1 MKKVLLMLIAL
12 VMTATLANAQATIV
26 GSESFDGG
34 TYSFTSTPGSAWTT
48 TTSYQVDGTK
58 SIWGYVPNMAGDS
71 VILTSP
77 VYDFS
82 SYAHVM
88 LRFQHICKVSP
99 SDEAR
104 LEYRLDVA
112 GTGGQWQVVPASA
125 YEGSAAGYLLNP
137 GIFNAASYS
146 AWVENDS
153 IAVPAQ
159 SWWREEIFDL
169 SNQVSYDRAQFRFV
183 IKKGN
188 VAGSNISY
196 GWLIDAFKVIASN
209 TAIKMPVVE
218 FISPVTD
225 TVYTTG
231 PFTINAKVATRT
243 TAPIV
248 TPYLVYSSTKNNT
261 TVVDSILMTA
271 TSGDSLWTATIPRQ
285 YINTDVA
292 YSIRGRDTAGNEAT
306 ATNGFFV
313 TRYIGGAMTGWTYI
327 GDTTT
332 TTTTQY
338 SPFYG
343 FYNYSWSR
351 MLYPASE
358 MPASGGL
365 VSALGFKIATASTNT
380 WTTQQCYVKVV
391 PATVTTTTSSA
402 YSDPVKDGATLVWSG
417 TYPTTTA
424 NTWQD
429 HTFTTPINL
438 PPGSGLMIY
447 WNNQDGS
454 YTSPYNYWY
463 CDSKANTNTRGY
475 SDTDFP
481 TAQTS
486 NLAYNDLRPIAR
498 FYVKGESFPD
508 NSVELVSIDSPTQD
522 SVFGGIATPVKV
534 TISNRGL
541 YDIDSALFNWTLN
554 GVLQTPYHW
563 VATTPISWEFEQQVT
578 IGSYFPSVGG
588 YDTLVVWV
596 SMPNGVVD
604 TVYKD
609 DTLSTIL
616 YGCDAQLGGNYVI
629 GGSAFPTI
637 EDAINILQLCPP
649 ASDVVLQ
656 IPSGN
661 VSIGATNFANITQ
674 YFGNHTLTIT
684 SLAGDKDSTIIT
696 TTGALQLGDVK
707 NLIIKDLTFKQGA
720 ASAYP
725 IHFTGACDN
734 IEIANCYFDATW
746 GTGSTYTSIY
756 TTNGVKL
763 TNINIHDNIFQ
774 GGYYGI
780 RMYGSSTT
788 NRNENITIANN
799 QFLNQYYYGTYLY
812 YTNADII
819 KNVFH
824 TRDSAS
830 ASSTHYALYAY
841 YSNINAIQNKMWNK
855 RANITSY
862 YGMYLYYVNQNEQ
875 DVDKY
880 AKIIN
885 NEIFARST
893 STGATGMIYT
903 GYSSLKMMYN
913 SIYKQ
918 ATGNYAMYVVD
929 AAATRLYMKYN
940 DIVAVGTTATQKLR
954 AYYASNTTYENQRIV
969 SDNNI
974 YGLAD
979 TTSAIAAIHIAPN
992 YVDTTTSLLRSDYT
1006 GMNSIFISEVLKD
1019 VNDSIRAGMTGWGC
1033 HRGIAPAA
1041 TDAAVIA
1048 IYDCPEGPIF
1058 GTSDTIKVVLSNAGL
1073 SALTSATINWSY
1085 AGVLQTPKTW
1095 TGNLA
1100 CGETD
1105 TVALGLVSH
1114 NTKGYIE
1121 IKAYID
1127 AIANDSIPSND
1138 TIVAK
1143 PFICSSMSGVY
1154 TVGTATSDFPSLA
1167 DALEKVALCG
1177 FAGDVTLAF
1186 QPGTYTSLGN
1196 NIANF
1201 NYSNNGYYL
1210 IITSTTGKSEDVVF
1224 KLNSTTLTQ
1233 PVFTFDNSSYIKL
1246 ENITVENTVGN
1257 YYVVYFNTN
1266 GYNHHITINN
1276 CKLLGSTTTT
1286 NSYGVIY
1293 KGSSAAPSDHIVI
1306 TNNLIEGNYYGI
1318 YFYGGNSTSN
1328 YGYNNRIDSNII
1340 RDQYYYG
1347 TYFYYAGFSS
1357 VSHNQIS
1364 SRMTNTATSWYGLR
1378 FYYCEADV
1386 IEGNI
1391 VSQPSK
1397 AISSTIYP
1405 MYLYYMNEQSSN
1417 PVQVKNNVIDAVAMS
1432 TCYGMYCGY
1441 FNGKIWHNT
1450 INIKGT
1456 ATVYG
1461 IYRTSIPTNGVFE
1474 VKNNIILTTGTS
1486 DYPIYLSTAFSTT
1499 SDDIDAN
1506 DLHGQAYVGYAG
1518 GAKATIPAWQSTV
1531 TTDLHSVSVLPSFVI
1546 PGYFELTDSTDL
1558 RVPALSDVPTDI
1570 TGLVRD
1576 TITTMGAYQYY
1587 DRGNNAHP
1595 VSFVGLLGAY
1605 ANNTVV
1611 PVQVVIA
1618 NSGINTLTS
1627 LKIYPEVNGVVMG
1640 YGYNWTGSLAKGETD
1655 TVNVISVTVNDL
1667 INLRVFTDSPN
1678 GQQDEQTVN
1687 DTIST
1692 VLVNCDSILSG
1703 VYTVGTATSDFET
1716 LEDAWTKAQGC
1727 GVDNVTFVL
1736 NGTINLG
1743 DFTFTAVDG
1752 TDDDNRITITS
1763 GATRA
1768 TLLSDQSPVVL
1779 LDNVSNINFV
1789 NINIGNGSKDVV
1801 VKFDGLCQN
1810 ITFEGC
1816 NLYGNATATSSTSA
1830 VVWAYYSTSNAV
1842 LGLRNVKFYNN
1853 TINGGYYGIH
1863 MGYVAGASGNMNASN
1878 GIEIVGNTIT
1888 NSYYTGIRSYYY
1900 AYITKLNNNTITSRS
1915 NSSTWYGMYLYYYQT
1930 IPELMNNQI
1939 KATTTSTTYGI
1950 YSYYYNNYSTTY
1962 GSTMPGLMANNQII
1976 INGSSSGTEYG
1987 IYAYSYCRWRIY
1999 NNSLYV
2005 KSSSGSV
2012 YGLYLYS
2019 TSTTYP
2025 IYAYNNIS
2033 RTYSSSTT
2041 NYPLYISTASYSTS
2055 RYIMTD
2061 YNCYFSNQSNRVGYV
2076 GAAITTLAALKT
2088 ATGQDANSINRNP
2101 FPAYT
2106 STTVPSTLVLP
2117 DTMQLAVPTRDSVKV
2132 DIRGLQRGTTTNM
2145 GCYGFPPADLDL
2157 ALLEVEVDNMA
2168 GVATQ
2173 PVLTVMNQGYDD
2185 IEEFVYATELNNVL
2199 QGLDTITCD
2208 MAFLDKEQ
2216 FQAKP
2221 ITLAVGNNTLKYYLV
2236 SVNGVK
2242 DSVASNDTLIESV
2255 YGCTEV
2261 LSGTYTVGAAT
2272 SDFAT
2277 LAEALT
2283 AVESCGLSSDVT
2295 FALAAGTYTGFTT
2308 GQIAGL
2314 SAKRTL
2320 TFTSASGN
2328 AADVVFVPASASGAA
2343 VLLND
2348 GAAHLRFNNVTI
2360 NASTT
2365 GYYAVNLVGAL
2376 NDIEFYGCQILGNP
2390 TTTSSTYRVVNRANS
2405 SSGPMMTDIRF
2416 IKNTV
2421 NGGYYG
2427 FYMYYTQGASA
2438 NIGEDVV
2445 GVTIDS
2451 NIISNAYYYG
2461 IYSYYYNR
2469 YNSISYNTITSR
2481 STSSTYY
2488 GMYLYYYNNID
2499 TMQANKV
2506 RATGSS
2512 TQYGAYMY
2520 YYMNYTN
2527 MTKPVY
2533 CANNEFIAHST
2544 SGSTAYATYCYSP
2557 YMRAHLLN
2565 NTYRGTSSTGT
2576 AYGLYAYASSSTYDV
2591 EIKNNICEAVSNG
2604 TAYPVYYSGPSY
2616 MIIDYNNYHSSTGIV
2631 GNVAGSAYNTL
2642 AAFQTAT
2649 AQDSNSTNEAPV
2661 FESATVSRL
2670 VNWSSF
2676 IVPTLPNVTTDINGE
2691 VRGTTTMM
2699 GAYVEPISPDPAVN
2713 IAIVNWDDESVKGAQ
2728 KDVEVKIANL
2738 SETTL
2743 TSATIGWSVNGVLQT
2758 PYNWTIQPGVGLYE
2772 DAQTVIGSYTF
2783 PSDSV
2788 TIAVWVDKLNTTY
2801 DNAKLDTATAM
2812 AYEVPLAE
2820 LVAPFVPDTTNGL
2833 SFNVFVRIQEGSGA
2847 TINAP
2852 VMTTLA
2858 TMRSNT
2864 WQDTITMV
2872 LDHDNVWKAAI
2883 PQYYYGATVAYT
2895 TTISDTLNNTVT
2907 LSGQTYLN
2915 VGGEDTVSFTGIK
2928 ESYDSPVN
2936 LYYEYSWSRQIYL
2949 ARELEAQSRGGQIT
2963 KLAWRY
2969 AYTTPYTSTNQTC
2982 YMMAV
2987 DDSVVTYS
2995 YMDPALNSNMKQV
3008 WAGSITWQQ
3017 GWCEVTLDT
3026 AFDLPANKNLM
3037 VIWHNNHGTYP
3048 GDEYVFYHHTT
3059 NLIMTAMCEDDGAFP
3074 NYDGWTDMARPD
3086 AKFTIASVETYNVKD
3101 LAIMALIEPVNSE
3114 ELCTP
3119 DYSSVKVALQNLSKQ
3134 THDFATDSVTVSME
3148 VTTPVQFT
3156 ASVTVS
3162 TGILEEGE
3170 IDTIELTNMMP
3181 VMTPG
3186 QYDFRIWHNFGDSVI
3201 YDDTLMTTFV
3211 SSRLGLP
3218 MDETF
3223 GNGLPLSMRV
3233 ADNNT
3238 DYGWEVVYDSNATG
3252 TVIPQTD
3259 NAMLAFDGSRGALT
3273 RLYTRQLDL
3282 SGTSEP
3288 ILDFWYWHDT
3298 TASSMDYTDVRLTFD
3313 GGQTF
3318 TTLFSVTKNNGTDMG
3333 WTQYTYSLDSF
3344 VNQSCVILVFEAMRM
3359 SLPQF
3364 DGEQFIDRIKLTSN
3378 QDLAVEEMIIPTL
3391 TPCDFTGKEL
3401 SISLGSLTAQN
3412 INFESYPTSLQVNI
3426 TGATTQSYNVPLTSG
3441 TIVGLSHD
3449 TLVLDSNFDFNPGT
3463 YYVYAKIMTSID
3475 KTSANDVLYDTMIIN
3490 PSIDV
3495 VATQITGGNDNTNC
3509 IGVGSQVNQVVTLEN
3524 NGNMDME
3531 DVILTLNVYDITG
3544 AKVQTI
3550 EDTLA
3555 GLFAINQTTTHTFAE
3570 AYEVPA
3576 DAMYNVE
3583 IVASPMCNATLTYT
3597 DVVTECVDQSDVEVT
3612 AFINPVD
3619 DETCSSVGTNIK
3631 VKVRVSNNHPDED
3644 IQGVVLNVVV
3654 SANNAQI
3661 ASWTETLSDIAS
3673 DSYIDFEFQQG
3684 FNVPEEAD
3692 YTIVAYVNSID
3703 TKSSN
3708 DTLSMTKCTDLG
3720 LAEQTGDVMFL
3731 GQNIPNPA
3739 KAQTVVNYQVPTDG
3753 TVVFTLTTVT
3763 GQVIYTTTQEV
3774 EAGRNSVEFNTENLA
3789 AGIYFYT
3796 MDFNGQ
3802 RLTKKMTI
3810 RR

>member
-12 VMTATLANAQATIV
+12 VLTATLANAQATII

-71 VILTSP
+71 VVLTSP

-82 SYAHVM
+82 SYAYVV

-104 LEYRLDVA
+104 LEYRLDMA
-112 GTGGQWQVVPASA
+112 GSGGQWQVVPASA

-137 GIFNAASYS
+137 GFFSAASYT
-146 AWVENDS
+146 AWDENDS

-169 SNQVSYDRAQFRFV
+169 SNQVSYDKAQFRFV

-196 GWLIDAFKVIASN
+196 GWLIDAFKVVASN

-218 FISPVTD
+218 FISPLPD

-231 PFTINAKVATRT
+231 PFEIKAKVATRT

-248 TPYLVYSSTKNNT
+248 PPYLVYTTTYNNT
-261 TVVDSILMTA
+261 TVMDSVLMTA
-271 TSGDSLWTATIPRQ
+271 YQGDSLWTATIPRQ
-285 YINTDVA
+285 YMNTDVA
-292 YSIRGRDTAGNEAT
+292 YSIRGRDTAGNDAS

-313 TRYIGGAMTGWTYI
+313 TRFIGGGQQSWVYV
-327 GDTTT
+327 GDTTQT
-332 TTTTQY
+332 TTTPY
-338 SPFYG
+338 APFYG
-343 FYNYSWSR
+343 YYAYSWSR
-351 MLYPASE
+351 MLFPASE
-358 MPASGGL
+358 MPANGGL
-365 VSALGFKIATASTNT
+365 VTALGFKIATASANT
-380 WTTQQCYVKVV
+380 WANQECYVKVV
-391 PATVTTTTSSA
+391 PATVTNTSSSA
-402 YSDPVKDGATLVWSG
+402 YVDPIADGATLVWSG
-417 TYPTTTA
+417 TYPATTVR
-424 NTWQD
+424 TWQD
-429 HTFTTPINL
+429 HNFSTSIVVPA
-438 PPGSGLMIY
+438 GYGLMVY
-447 WNNQDGS
+447 WQNKKGS
-454 YTSPYNYWY
+454 YYNSPYNYWY
-463 CDSKANTNTRGY
+463 YDAKTNTNSRGY
-475 SDTDFP
+475 SNTSWAA
-481 TAQTS
+481 AQTAS
-486 NLAYNDLRPIAR
+486 LSYNNLRPIVR
-498 FYVKGESFPD
+498 FYMTGESYSD
-508 NSVELVSIDSPTQD
+508 NSIELVSIDAPTQD
-522 SVFGGIATPVKV
+522 SVFGGVATPVKV
-534 TISNRGL
+534 TIANRGL
-541 YDIDSALFNWTLN
+541 YNIDSALFNWTVN

-563 VATTPISWEFEQQVT
+563 VAANPVHWDYEEQVT
-578 IGSYFPSVGG
+578 IGSYTPTISGK
-588 YDTLVVWV
+588 DTIVVWV

-604 TVYKD
+604 TVNKD
-609 DTLSTIL
+609 DTLSTVL

-629 GGSAFPTI
+629 GGSVFPTI
-637 EDAINILQLCPP
+637 QDAIDILKLCTP

-656 IPSGN
+656 IPSGS
-661 VSIGATNFANITQ
+661 VSIGATNFADITQ

-696 TTGALQLGDVK
+696 TTGALQLNNVK
-707 NLIIKDLTFKQGA
+707 NLIIKDLTFVQGA

-734 IEIANCYFDATW
+734 VEIANCYFDATW
-746 GTGSTYTSIY
+746 GTGSTYASIY
-756 TTNGVKL
+756 TNSVKL

-774 GGYYGI
+774 GGYYGV
-780 RMYGSSTT
+780 RLYGNSNT
-788 NRNENITIANN
+788 NRSENVTVANN
-799 QFLNQYYYGTYLY
+799 QFLNQYYYGAYIY
-812 YTNADII
+812 YTNADFT

-830 ASSTHYALYAY
+830 VTSYTALYVY
-841 YSNINAIQNKMWNK
+841 YSNINAIQNKMWNI
-855 RANITSY
+855 RTDISY
-862 YGMYLYYVNQNEQ
+862 RGMYLYYVNQDEK
-875 DVDKY
+875 DVDNY
-880 AKIIN
+880 GKIIN
-885 NEIFARST
+885 NEIFARN
-893 STGATGMIYT
+893 GMDGVIMT

-918 ATGNYAMYVVD
+918 GTSGSGVYIVD

-940 DIVAVGTTATQKLR
+940 DIVALGNNTSINLR
-954 AYYASNTTYENQRIV
+954 AYYTNGTNYENQRVV

-992 YVDTTTSLLRSDYT
+992 YVDTTVSLLRADYT
-1006 GMNSIFISEVLKD
+1006 GMNSIFISEVLTD

-1033 HRGIAPAA
+1033 HRGIEPAA

-1048 IYDCPEGPIF
+1048 IYDCPEGPVF
-1058 GTSDTIKVVLSNAGL
+1058 GTSDTIKAVLANAGL
-1073 SALTSATINWSY
+1073 STLTSATINWSY

-1100 CGETD
+1100 LGETD
-1105 TVALGLVSH
+1105 TVALGVVTH
-1114 NTKGYIE
+1114 NTSGYIDV
-1121 IKAYID
+1121 KAYIN
-1127 AIANDSIPSND
+1127 AIANDSIQGND
-1138 TIVAK
+1138 TIVAH
-1143 PFICSSMSGVY
+1143 PYICSAMSGVY
-1154 TVGTATSDFPSLA
+1154 TVGTATSDFETLE
-1167 DALEKVALCG
+1167 DALDKVALCG

-1186 QPGTYTSLGN
+1186 QPGTYTTMGIN
-1196 NIANF
+1196 FVNF
-1201 NYSNNGYYL
+1201 NYSTNGHYL
-1210 IITSTTGKSEDVVF
+1210 ILTSTTGDRDDVVF
-1224 KLNSTTLTQ
+1224 KNKNNTTSA
-1233 PVFTFDNSSYIKL
+1233 VFSFNNSSYIKL
-1246 ENITVENTVGN
+1246 ENVTVDNSATIN
-1257 YYVVYFNTN
+1257 AYLINFLTT

-1276 CKLLGSTTTT
+1276 CKLLASHATTGGYAVIMKSSST
-1286 NSYGVIY
+1286 I
-1293 KGSSAAPSDHIVI
+1293 AADNIVI
-1306 TNNLIEGNYYGI
+1306 TNNLIDGNYYGI

-1328 YGYNNRIDSNII
+1328 YGFNNRIDSNII
-1340 RDQYYYG
+1340 TNQYYYA
-1347 TYFYYAGFSS
+1347 TYFYYADFSS
-1357 VSHNQIS
+1357 VSYNQVS
-1364 SRMTNTATSWYGLR
+1364 SKAAGGANNWYGIR
-1378 FYYCEADV
+1378 FYYCDADNV
-1386 IEGNI
+1386 EGNI
-1391 VSQPSK
+1391 ISQR
-1397 AISSTIYP
+1397 STSIANATYGLY
-1405 MYLYYMNEQSSN
+1405 MYYMNISANSK
-1417 PVQVKNNVIDAVAMS
+1417 PVQVSNNVIDILTGTT
-1432 TCYGMYCGY
+1432 TCYGMYCY
-1441 FNGKIWHNT
+1441 SFNGKIWHNT
-1450 INIKGT
+1450 INMDGKQYG
-1456 ATVYG
+1456 YG
-1461 IYRTSIPTNGVFE
+1461 IYRSSIPSNSVFE
-1474 VKNNIILTTGTS
+1474 VKNNIIVTTGS
-1486 DYPIYLSTAFSTT
+1486 SAYPIYFGTAFSTT

-1506 DLHGQAYVGYAG
+1506 DLYGSAFVGYAG
-1518 GAKATIPAWQSTV
+1518 GNKTSIAQWQTTV
-1531 TTDLHSVSVLPSFVI
+1531 TTDVSSVSVLPTFVKE
-1546 PGYFELTDSTDL
+1546 GYFELKDSTDL
-1558 RVPALSDVPTDI
+1558 RVAASSTVPTDI
-1570 TGLVRD
+1570 TGMVRD

-1587 DRGNNAHP
+1587 DRGNNAYP

-1605 ANNTVV
+1605 PSNSVV
-1611 PVQVVIA
+1611 PVQVAIT
-1618 NSGINTLTS
+1618 NSGLNTLTS
-1627 LKIYPEVNGVVMG
+1627 LKVYPEVNGVIG
-1640 YGYNWTGSLAKGETD
+1640 SAYNWTGSLATGETD
-1655 TVNVISVTVNDL
+1655 TISLVSLTL
-1667 INLRVFTDSPN
+1667 TELTKLRVFTDSPN
-1678 GQQDEQTVN
+1678 GQQDEQTIN
-1687 DTIST
+1687 DTIET
-1692 VLVNCDSILSG
+1692 TIVNCDSVLSG

-1716 LEDAWTKAQGC
+1716 FEEAWARAQGC
-1727 GVDNVTFVL
+1727 GVNNVTFAI
-1736 NGTINLG
+1736 NGTVNLG
-1743 DFTFTAVDG
+1743 DFEFTEIEG
-1752 TDDDNRITITS
+1752 TDDQNRITIIS
-1763 GATRA
+1763 NGTRA
-1768 TLLSDQSPVVL
+1768 TLLRDASPVVML
-1779 LDNVSNINFV
+1779 RDASNINFV
-1789 NINIGNGSKDVV
+1789 GLNIGDGTKDVV

-1816 NLYGNATATSSTSA
+1816 NLYGPASTTNSMSR
-1830 VVWAYYSTSNAV
+1830 VVDAYFSSNASR
-1842 LGLRNVKFYNN
+1842 GLRNVKFLNN
-1853 TINGGYYGIH
+1853 TLNGGYYG
-1863 MGYVAGASGNMNASN
+1863 MYLYYVAGASGNMNAQN
-1878 GIEIVGNTIT
+1878 GMEIVGNTIS
-1888 NSYYTGIRSYYY
+1888 NAYYYGIYSYYY
-1900 AYITKLNNNTITSRS
+1900 NYITKLNNNTITSRS
-1915 NSSTWYGMYLYYYQT
+1915 SASTWYGIYLYYYQT
-1930 IPELMNNQI
+1930 IPELMNNKI
-1939 KATTTSTTYGI
+1939 KYVSGTGTAYGI
-1950 YSYYYNNYSTTY
+1950 YANYYNNYNTTY
-1962 GSTMPGLMANNQII
+1962 GSTMPGLMANNEII
-1976 INGSSSGTEYG
+1976 LNGTSSNAVYG
-1987 IYAYSYCRWRIY
+1987 LYVTYYSRWRIY
-1999 NNSLYV
+1999 NNSIYA
-2005 KSSSGSV
+2005 KTSSGST
-2012 YGLYLYS
+2012 YGLYLLS
-2019 TSTTYP
+2019 SSAAQP
-2025 IYAYNNIS
+2025 LYAYNNIA

-2041 NYPLYISTASYSTS
+2041 NYPLYIGTASYATS
-2055 RYIMTD
+2055 GYILTD
-2061 YNCYFSNQSNRVGYV
+2061 YNCYFSNNASRVGYV
-2076 GAAITTLAALKT
+2076 GAAQTTLAALQT
-2088 ATGQDANSINRNP
+2088 ATGHDANSVNLNP

-2106 STTVPSTLVLP
+2106 STTVPSALVMP
-2117 DTMQLAVPTRDSVKV
+2117 DTLLLSVPTRDSVKV
-2132 DIRGLQRGTTTNM
+2132 DIRGLQRGATTNM

-2157 ALLEVEVDNMA
+2157 AIMEVEVDNMS

-2199 QGLDTITCD
+2199 QGLDTVKCD

-2216 FQAKP
+2216 FQTKP
-2221 ITLAVGNNTLKYYLV
+2221 ITLATGNNTLKYYLV
-2236 SVNGVK
+2236 SVNGVQ
-2242 DSVASNDTLIESV
+2242 DSVPSNDTLIESV
-2255 YGCTEV
+2255 YGCTEI
-2261 LSGTYTVGAAT
+2261 LNGTYTVGSAT

-2277 LAEALT
+2277 LAEAMT
-2283 AVESCGLSSDVT
+2283 VVDACGLAGDVT
-2295 FALAAGTYTGFTT
+2295 FAMAAGTYTGVAF
-2308 GQIAGL
+2308 GEIEAL

-2328 AADVVFVPASASGAA
+2328 AADVVFVPASSTGAA
-2343 VLLND
+2343 LTLND

-2360 NASTT
+2360 NASST

-2376 NDIEFYGCQILGNP
+2376 EDIEFYGCQILGNP

-2427 FYMYYTQGASA
+2427 FYMYYTQGSST
-2438 NIGEDVV
+2438 NIAENIV

-2469 YNSISYNTITSR
+2469 YHSISYNTITSR
-2481 STSSTYY
+2481 SNGSTYY
-2488 GMYLYYYNNID
+2488 GLYIYYYNNID
-2499 TMQANKV
+2499 TIQCNKILAV
-2506 RATGSS
+2506 GSS
-2512 TQYGAYMY
+2512 TQYAARMY
-2520 YYMNYTN
+2520 YYLNYTN
-2527 MTKPVY
+2527 MTKPLY

-2544 SGSTAYATYCYSP
+2544 SSGTVYGNYFYAYYT
-2557 YMRAHLLN
+2557 RAHLYN
-2565 NTYRGTSSTGT
+2565 NTFRATSNGGT
-2576 AYGLYAYASSSTYDV
+2576 AYGMYGYAASSTYIA
-2591 EIKNNICEAVSNG
+2591 EIKNNIFEATSTG
-2604 TAYPVYYSGPSY
+2604 TAYPVYYGGPSY
-2616 MIIDYNNYHSSTGIV
+2616 MTIDYNNYHSSTGVV
-2631 GNVAGSAYNTL
+2631 GNVAGAVCNTL

-2661 FESATVSRL
+2661 FESETVSKL
-2670 VNWSSF
+2670 VNFSSF
-2676 IVPTLPNVTTDINGE
+2676 VVPTLANVTVDITGE
-2691 VRGTTTMM
+2691 PRGTMTMM
-2699 GAYVEPISPDPAVN
+2699 GAYTEPISQEPAAN
-2713 IAIVNWDDESVKGAQ
+2713 IVIVNWDKESVKGAQ
-2728 KDVEVKIANL
+2728 KDVEVKITYS

-2743 TSATIGWSVNGVLQT
+2743 TSAVIGWSINGVVQT
-2758 PYNWTIQPGVGLYE
+2758 PFNWTFQPSVGLYE
-2772 DAQTVIGSYTF
+2772 SAQTVIGSYTF

-2788 TIAVWVDKLNTTY
+2788 KIAVWIDKMNTTY
-2801 DNAKLDTATAM
+2801 DNAKLDTAEAT

-2847 TINAP
+2847 TITAP

-2949 ARELEAQSRGGQIT
+2949 ARELNAQSRGGQIT

-2969 AYTTPYTSTNQTC
+2969 AYATPYTSTNQTC

-2987 DDSVVTYS
+2987 DDSVVTDS

-3017 GWCEVTLDT
+3017 GWCEITLDT

-3037 VIWHNNHGTYP
+3037 VIWHNNHGNYP

-3074 NYDGWTDMARPD
+3074 NYDGWTDQARPD
-3086 AKFTIASVETYNVKD
+3086 AKFAIASVETYNVKD

-3134 THDFATDSVTVSME
+3134 THDFSTDSVVVSME

-3223 GNGLPLSMRV
+3223 GNGMPLSMRV

-3252 TVIPQTD
+3252 TVIPVTG
-3259 NAMLAFDGSRGALT
+3259 NAMIAFDGSRGALT

-3298 TASSMDYTDVRLTFD
+3298 AATASTLDYTDVRLTFD

-3463 YYVYAKIMTSID
+3463 YYVYATIMTSID
-3475 KTSANDVLYDTMIIN
+3475 KISANDVLYDTMIIN

-3509 IGVGSQVNQVVTLEN
+3509 IGVGSQVNQVVALEN

-3654 SANNAQI
+3654 SSNNTQI

-3673 DSYIDFEFQQG
+3673 DSYIDFEFPQG

-3720 LAEQTGDVMFL
+3720 LIEQEGDVMLL

-3739 KAQTVVNYQVPTDG
+3739 KSQTVVNYQVPTDG

-3810 RR
+3810 RK

>member
-1 MKKVLLMLIAL
+1 MKKVLLMLVAL
-12 VMTATLANAQATIV
+12 VLTATLANAQATII

-71 VILTSP
+71 VVLTSP

-82 SYAHVM
+82 SYAYVM

-153 IAVPAQ
+153 IALPAQ

-248 TPYLVYSSTKNNT
+248 RPYLVYSTTRNNT
-261 TVVDSILMTA
+261 TVVDSVLMTA
-271 TSGDSLWTATIPRQ
+271 TKGDSLWTATIPRQ
-285 YINTDVA
+285 YMNTDVA
-292 YSIRGRDTAGNEAT
+292 YSIHGRDTAGNEAS

-313 TRYIGGAMTGWTYI
+313 TRMTGGAYSGLHYI
-327 GDTTT
+327 GDTTST
-332 TTTTQY
+332 TTVAY
-338 SPFYG
+338 IPFYNT
-343 FYNYSWSR
+343 YNYGWSR
-351 MLYPASE
+351 MVFSNYELPQGAAMITDIAFYPYSY
-358 MPASGGL
+358 
-365 VSALGFKIATASTNT
+365 TRT
-380 WTTQQCYVKVV
+380 
-391 PATVTTTTSSA
+391 TVTQNQSLYMKVTTDTTVTAA
-402 YSDPVKDGATLVWSG
+402 YVNPTTDGATLVWSG
-417 TYPTTTA
+417 SIPGSLSTTQAYNITL
-424 NTWQD
+424 
-429 HTFTTPINL
+429 TTPFMV
-438 PPGSGLMIY
+438 PPGSNLMLY
-447 WNNQDGS
+447 WENMDGS
-454 YTSPYNYWY
+454 WSGSNSWRAPSTSPTY
-463 CDSKANTNTRGY
+463 KAVYSY
-475 SDTDFP
+475 SD
-481 TAQTS
+481 AGMTS
-486 NLAYNDLRPIAR
+486 GSITRTYNRPVVR
-498 FYVKGESFPD
+498 FNVFGESFPD
-508 NSVELVSIDSPTQD
+508 NSVKLVSIDSPTQD

-534 TISNRGL
+534 TISNPGL
-541 YDIDSALFNWTLN
+541 YNIDSALFNWTLN

-563 VATTPISWEFEQQVT
+563 VATNPVHWDFEQQVT
-578 IGSYFPSVGG
+578 IGSYLPSVGG
-588 YDTLVVWV
+588 YDTLVIWV

-725 IHFTGACDN
+725 IHFTGPCDN

-746 GTGSTYTSIY
+746 GTASTYASIY

-780 RMYGSSTT
+780 RMYGASNV

-799 QFLNQYYYGTYLY
+799 QFLNQYYYDAYIY
-812 YTNADII
+812 YTNADFI
-819 KNVFH
+819 KNYFK

-830 ASSTHYALYAY
+830 ASATHYALYAY

-855 RANITSY
+855 RANITTY
-862 YGMYLYYVNQNEQ
+862 YGMYLMYVNQNEQ
-875 DVDKY
+875 DIDKY
-880 AKIIN
+880 GKIIN

-893 STGATGMIYT
+893 GAGATGLIYT
-903 GYSSLKMMYN
+903 GYSSLKVMYN

-929 AAATRLYMKYN
+929 AATTRLYMKYN
-940 DIVAVGTTATQKLR
+940 DIVAVGTTATQNLR
-954 AYYASNTTYENQRIV
+954 AYYATGTNYENLRTV

-992 YVDTTTSLLRSDYT
+992 YVDTTASLLRSDYT
-1006 GMNSIFISEVLKD
+1006 GMNSIFISEVLTD

-1033 HRGIAPAA
+1033 HRGIEPA
-1041 TDAAVIA
+1041 TVDGAVIA
-1048 IYDCPEGPIF
+1048 IYDCPEGPVF
-1058 GTSDTIKVVLSNAGL
+1058 GTNDTIKAVLANAGMT
-1073 SALTSATINWSY
+1073 ALTSATINWSY

-1100 CGETD
+1100 FGETD
-1105 TVALGLVSH
+1105 TVALGVVTH
-1114 NTKGYIE
+1114 NTKGYID
-1121 IKAYID
+1121 IKAYIN
-1127 AIANDSIPSND
+1127 ALTNDSIPAND
-1138 TIVAK
+1138 TIVAT
-1143 PFICSSMSGVY
+1143 PYICSAMSGIY
-1154 TVGTATSDFPSLA
+1154 TVGTATSDFA
-1167 DALEKVALCG
+1167 TFEDALEKVALCG

-1186 QPGTYTSLGN
+1186 QPGTYTSMGN

-1210 IITSTTGKSEDVVF
+1210 IITSTTGNSEDVVF
-1224 KLNSTTLTQ
+1224 KLKNTNVSQ
-1233 PVFTFDNSSYIKL
+1233 PVFSFDNSSYIKL
-1246 ENITVENTVGN
+1246 ENITIENTVGN

-1276 CKLLGSTTTT
+1276 CILLGSTTTT

-1318 YFYGGNSTSN
+1318 YFYGGNSTTN

-1340 RDQYYYG
+1340 RDQYYYA

-1386 IEGNI
+1386 IEENI
-1391 VSQPSK
+1391 ISQQSK

-1405 MYLYYMNEQSSN
+1405 MYLYYMNHNSSN
-1417 PVQVKNNVIDAVAMS
+1417 PVQVKNNVIDAVAMTTS
-1432 TCYGMYCGY
+1432 YGMYCGY

-1450 INIKGT
+1450 INMKGT

-1461 IYRTSIPTNGVFE
+1461 IFRTNIPTNGVFE

-1486 DYPIYLSTAFSTT
+1486 DYPIYLSTAFSTA

-1518 GAKATIPAWQSTV
+1518 GAKATISAWQSTV
-1531 TTDLHSVSVLPSFVI
+1531 TTDINSVSVLPTFVKE
-1546 PGYFELTDSTDL
+1546 GVLDLMDSTDL
-1558 RVPALSDVPTDI
+1558 RVAALSDVPTDI
-1570 TGLVRD
+1570 TGLLRD

-1587 DRGNNAHP
+1587 DRGNNAYP
-1595 VSFVGLLGAY
+1595 ISFVDLLESY
-1605 ANNTVV
+1605 PSNTVV
-1611 PVQVVIA
+1611 PVKVVIA
-1618 NSGINTLTS
+1618 NHGSNTLTS
-1627 LKIYPEVNGVVMG
+1627 LKIYPEVNGVIG
-1640 YGYNWTGSLAKGETD
+1640 SAYNWSGSLLKGETD
-1655 TVNVISVTVNDL
+1655 TVNVISLTVSD
-1667 INLRVFTDSPN
+1667 IIKLRVFTDSPN
-1678 GQQDEQTVN
+1678 GQSDEQTIN
-1687 DTIST
+1687 DTIET
-1692 VLVNCDSILSG
+1692 LIVNCDSILSG
-1703 VYTVGTATSDFET
+1703 VYTVGTATSDFES
-1716 LEDAWTKAQGC
+1716 LDIAWAKARGC
-1727 GVDNVTFVL
+1727 GVNDVTFAL
-1736 NGTINLG
+1736 NGTINMG
-1743 DFTFTAVDG
+1743 DFQFTSVDG
-1752 TDDDNRITITS
+1752 TDDNNRITITS
-1763 GATRA
+1763 NGSRA
-1768 TLLSDQSPVVL
+1768 TLLSDQSPVLL

-1789 NINIGNGSKDVV
+1789 DINIGNGTKDIV

-1816 NLYGNATATSSTSA
+1816 NLYGNASSTSSTSN
-1830 VVWAYYSTSNAV
+1830 VVRAYFTSNAN

-1853 TINGGYYGIH
+1853 TINGGYYGMYMYYIS
-1863 MGYVAGASGNMNASN
+1863 GASGNMNAHN
-1878 GIEIVGNTIT
+1878 GVEIVGNTIS
-1888 NSYYTGIRSYYY
+1888 NSYYYGIYSYYY
-1900 AYITKLNNNTITSRS
+1900 AYYTKINNNTITSRS
-1915 NSSTWYGMYLYYYQT
+1915 NSSGWYGMYMYYYQT
-1930 IPELMNNQI
+1930 IPELMNNKI
-1939 KATTTSTTYGI
+1939 KATTTSTAYGI
-1950 YSYYYNNYSTTY
+1950 YASYYNNASTTY
-1962 GSTMPGLMANNQII
+1962 GSTMPGLMANNEII
-1976 INGSSSGTEYG
+1976 INGSSSGAGYG
-1987 IYAYSYCRWRIY
+1987 IYAYSYSRWRIY
-1999 NNSLYV
+1999 NNSVYV
-2005 KSSSGSV
+2005 KSNSGSV
-2012 YGLYLYS
+2012 YGLYLYT
-2019 TSTTYP
+2019 TSATYP
-2025 IYAYNNIS
+2025 LYAYNNIA

-2055 RYIMTD
+2055 GYIKTD

-2076 GAAITTLAALKT
+2076 GAAKTTLALLQT
-2088 ATGQDANSINRNP
+2088 ATGQDAYSVNRNP

-2106 STTVPSTLVLP
+2106 STTVPSTLVMP
-2117 DTMQLAVPTRDSVKV
+2117 DTLLLTVPTRDSVKV
-2132 DIRGLQRGTTTNM
+2132 DIRGLNRADSTNM

-2157 ALLEVEVDNMA
+2157 ALMEVEVDNMA
-2168 GVATQ
+2168 GVVTQ
-2173 PVLTVMNQGYDD
+2173 PMLTVMNQGYDD
-2185 IEEFVYATELNNVL
+2185 ITSFVYATELNNVL

-2216 FQAKP
+2216 FQTKL
-2221 ITLAVGNNTLKYYLV
+2221 ITLATGNNTLKYYLV

-2343 VLLND
+2343 VQLND

-2390 TTTSSTYRVVNRANS
+2390 TTTSSTYRVVNRAGS
-2405 SSGPMMTDIRF
+2405 SSGSKMTDIRF

-2427 FYMYYTQGASA
+2427 FYMYYSQA
-2438 NIGEDVV
+2438 NSTNIAEAVV

-2469 YNSISYNTITSR
+2469 YHSISYNTITSR
-2481 STSSTYY
+2481 STSGNYY

-2499 TMQANKV
+2499 TMQANRV
-2506 RATGSS
+2506 HAIGSS

-2565 NTYRGTSSTGT
+2565 NTYRGTSNTGT

-2591 EIKNNICEAVSNG
+2591 EIKNNICEAVSTG

-2676 IVPTLPNVTTDINGE
+2676 VVPTLPNVTKDITGE

-2699 GAYVEPISPDPAVN
+2699 GAYVEPISPDPAVT

-2783 PSDSV
+2783 PVDSV

-2949 ARELEAQSRGGQIT
+2949 ARELNAQSRGGQIT

-2969 AYTTPYTSTNQTC
+2969 AYTSPYTSTNQTC

-2995 YMDPALNSNMKQV
+2995 YMDPSLNSNMKQV
-3008 WAGSITWQQ
+3008 WTGSITWQQ

-3037 VIWHNNHGTYP
+3037 VIWHNNHGNYP

-3059 NLIMTAMCEDDGAFP
+3059 NLTMTAMCEDDGAFP

-3134 THDFATDSVTVSME
+3134 THDFATDSVTISME

-3170 IDTIELTNMMP
+3170 IDTVELTNMMP

-3186 QYDFRIWHNFGDSVI
+3186 QYDFRIWHNFGDSVV

-3223 GNGLPLSMRV
+3223 GNGMPLSMRV

-3475 KTSANDVLYDTMIIN
+3475 KTSANDVLYDTIIIN

-3509 IGVGSQVNQVVTLEN
+3509 IGVGSHVNQVVALEN
-3524 NGNMDME
+3524 DGNMDME

-3583 IVASPMCNATLTYT
+3583 VVASPMCNATLTYT
-3597 DVVTECVDQSDVEVT
+3597 DVVTECVDQSDVEIT
-3612 AFINPVD
+3612 AFINPTD
-3619 DETCSSVGTNIK
+3619 DETCSSVGENIK

-3654 SANNAQI
+3654 SSNNTQI

-3673 DSYIDFEFQQG
+3673 DSYIDFEFPQG

-3692 YTIVAYVNSID
+3692 YTIVAYVNSVD
-3703 TKSSN
+3703 TKSDN

-3720 LAEQTGDVMFL
+3720 LVEQTGDVMFL

-3739 KAQTVVNYQVPTDG
+3739 NAQTVVNYQVPTEG

-3774 EAGRNSVEFNTENLA
+3774 AAGRNSVEFNTENLA

>member
-1 MKKVLLMLIAL
+1 MKKVLLMLVAF
-12 VMTATLANAQATIV
+12 VMAATLANAQATVI

-34 TYSFTSTPGSAWTT
+34 THTFTSTPGSAWTT

-71 VILTSP
+71 VVLTSP
-77 VYDFS
+77 IYDFS
-82 SYAHVM
+82 SFAYVV

-99 SDEAR
+99 CDEAR
-104 LEYRLDVA
+104 LEYRLDMA
-112 GTGGQWQVVPASA
+112 GSGGQWQVVPASA

-137 GIFNAASYS
+137 GFFSAASYT
-146 AWVENDS
+146 AWDENDS

-159 SWWREEIFDL
+159 SWWREEAFDL
-169 SNQVSYDRAQFRFV
+169 SNQVSFDRAQFRFV

-188 VAGSNISY
+188 VTGSNISY
-196 GWLIDAFKVIASN
+196 GWLIDAFKVVASN

-218 FISPVTD
+218 FISPLPD

-231 PFTINAKVATRT
+231 PFEVKAKVATRT
-243 TAPIV
+243 TAPIIP
-248 TPYLVYSSTKNNT
+248 PYLVYTTTYNNT

-271 TSGDSLWTATIPRQ
+271 YKGDSLWKATIPRQ
-285 YINTDVA
+285 YMGTDVA
-292 YSIRGRDTAGNEAT
+292 YSIHGRDTAGNDAS

-313 TRYIGGAMTGWTYI
+313 TRMSGGAFAGLHYI
-327 GDTTT
+327 GDTTST
-332 TTTTQY
+332 LTESY
-338 SPFYG
+338 IPFYNT
-343 FYNYSWSR
+343 YNYGWSR
-351 MLYPASE
+351 MVFSSYELPVGNGMITDVAFYPYSY
-358 MPASGGL
+358 
-365 VSALGFKIATASTNT
+365 TRT
-380 WTTQQCYVKVV
+380 
-391 PATVTTTTSSA
+391 TVTQNQSLYMKVTTDTTVTAA
-402 YSDPVKDGATLVWSG
+402 YVNPLNDGATLVWTGS
-417 TYPTTTA
+417 
-424 NTWQD
+424 
-429 HTFTTPINL
+429 I
-438 PPGSGLMIY
+438 PGSISTTQAYNITLTNPFMVPAGSNLILY
-447 WNNQDGS
+447 WENMDGTWS
-454 YTSPYNYWY
+454 GSNSWKYTSTSPTY
-463 CDSKANTNTRGY
+463 KAVYSY
-475 SDTDFP
+475 SD
-481 TAQTS
+481 AGMTS
-486 NLAYNDLRPIAR
+486 GSITRIYNRPVVR
-498 FYVKGESFPD
+498 FNVKGESYPD
-508 NSVELVSIDSPTQD
+508 NSIELVSIDAPTQD
-522 SVFGGIATPVKV
+522 SVFGGIAAPVKV
-534 TISNRGL
+534 TILNRGL
-541 YDIDSALFNWTLN
+541 YDIDSALFNWTVN

-563 VATTPISWEFEQQVT
+563 VAANPVHWEFEEQVT
-578 IGSYFPSVGG
+578 IGSYFPTVSGK
-588 YDTLVVWV
+588 DTIVVWV
-596 SMPNGVVD
+596 NMPNGVVD

-609 DTLSTIL
+609 DTLSTVL

-629 GGSAFPTI
+629 GGSVFPTI
-637 EDAINILQLCPP
+637 QDAIDILKLCPP

-661 VSIGATNFANITQ
+661 VSIGATNFADVTQ

-696 TTGALQLGDVK
+696 TTGALQLNNVK

-734 IEIANCYFDATW
+734 VEIANCYFDGTW
-746 GTGSTYTSIY
+746 GTATTYYAIY
-756 TTNGVKL
+756 TNSVKL

-774 GGYYGI
+774 GGYCGVRLYGV
-780 RMYGSSTT
+780 SNT
-788 NRNENITIANN
+788 NRSENVTVANN
-799 QFLNQYYYGTYLY
+799 QFLNQYYYGAYIY
-812 YTNADII
+812 YTNADIT

-824 TRDSAS
+824 TRDSATAS
-830 ASSTHYALYAY
+830 ATHNAIYAY
-841 YSNINAIQNKMWNK
+841 YSNLNIIQNKFWNK
-855 RANITSY
+855 RTSISTY
-862 YGMYLYYVNQNEQ
+862 YGMYLYYINQNEQ
-875 DVDKY
+875 NIDNY
-880 AKIIN
+880 GKIIN
-885 NEIFARST
+885 NEIFTRHTAA
-893 STGATGMIYT
+893 GATGLIYT
-903 GYSSLKMMYN
+903 GYSSLKVMYN

-918 ATGNYAMYVVD
+918 STGNYAMYVQDV
-929 AAATRLYMKYN
+929 AATRLYMKYN
-940 DIVAVGTTATQKLR
+940 DIVAVGTTATAKLR
-954 AYYASNTTYENQRIV
+954 AYYATGTNYENQRIV

-992 YVDTTTSLLRSDYT
+992 YVDTTVSLLRADYT
-1006 GMNSIFISEVLKD
+1006 GMSSRVISEVLTD
-1019 VNDSIRAGMTGWGC
+1019 VNDSVRAGMTGWGC
-1033 HRGIAPAA
+1033 HRGIEPAA

-1048 IYDCPEGPIF
+1048 IYDCPEGPVF
-1058 GTSDTIKVVLSNAGL
+1058 GTSDTIKAVLSNVGM
-1073 SALTSATINWSY
+1073 SALTNATINWSY

-1100 CGETD
+1100 FGEND
-1105 TVALGLVSH
+1105 TVALGVVNH
-1114 NTKGYIE
+1114 NTNGYID
-1121 IKAYID
+1121 IIAYIN
-1127 AIANDSIPSND
+1127 AIANDSIQDND
-1138 TIVAK
+1138 TIVER
-1143 PFICSSMSGVY
+1143 PYICSAMSGVY
-1154 TVGTATSDFPSLA
+1154 TVGTATSDFETLEE
-1167 DALEKVALCG
+1167 ALEKVMLCG

-1186 QPGTYTSLGN
+1186 QPGTYTTMGIN
-1196 NIANF
+1196 FANF
-1201 NYSNNGYYL
+1201 NYATNGHYL
-1210 IITSTTGKSEDVVF
+1210 ILTSTTGDRDDVVF
-1224 KLNSTTLTQ
+1224 KNKNNTTSA
-1233 PVFTFDNSSYIKL
+1233 VFSFDNSSYIKL
-1246 ENITVENTVGN
+1246 ENVTVDNSATMN
-1257 YYVVYFNTN
+1257 AYLINFLTN

-1276 CKLLGSTTTT
+1276 CKLLASHATT
-1286 NSYGVIY
+1286 NGYAVIM
-1293 KGSSAAPSDHIVI
+1293 KSSSAVAADNIVI
-1306 TNNLIEGNYYGI
+1306 TNNLIDGNYYGV
-1318 YFYGGNSTSN
+1318 YFYGGNGTSN
-1328 YGYNNRIDSNII
+1328 YGFNNRVDSNIFTN
-1340 RDQYYYG
+1340 QYNYP

-1364 SRMTNTATSWYGLR
+1364 SKMVGGATTWYGLR
-1378 FYYCEADV
+1378 FYYCEADI

-1391 VSQPSK
+1391 ISQPSK
-1397 AISSTIYP
+1397 SISSTIYP
-1405 MYLYYMNEQSSN
+1405 MYLYYMNDQGAT

-1432 TCYGMYCGY
+1432 TSYGMYCY
-1441 FNGKIWHNT
+1441 SFNGKIWHNT
-1450 INIKGT
+1450 INMKGT
-1456 ATVYG
+1456 QTVYG
-1461 IYRTSIPTNGVFE
+1461 IYRSSIPTNGVFE
-1474 VKNNIILTTGTS
+1474 VKNNIIVTTGTS
-1486 DYPIYLSTAFSTT
+1486 DYPIYLGTAFSTA

-1506 DLHGQAYVGYAG
+1506 DMHGAANVGYAG
-1518 GAKATIPAWQSTV
+1518 GAKATIAAWQSTV
-1531 TTDLHSVSVLPSFVI
+1531 TTDHSSVSVLPTFVTK
-1546 PGYFELTDSTDL
+1546 GYFELMDSTGL
-1558 RVPALSDVPTDI
+1558 RVPVLSTVPTDV

-1587 DRGNNAHP
+1587 DRGNNAYP
-1595 VSFVGLLGAY
+1595 VSFVGLSGAY
-1605 ANNTVV
+1605 PNNTVV

-1618 NSGINTLTS
+1618 NSGLNTLTS

-1640 YGYNWTGSLAKGETD
+1640 YGYSWTGSLAKGETD
-1655 TVNVISVTVNDL
+1655 TVNIISLTVTDVTK
-1667 INLRVFTDSPN
+1667 LRVFTDSPN
-1678 GQQDEQTVN
+1678 GQSDEQTIN
-1687 DTIST
+1687 DTIET
-1692 VLVNCDSILSG
+1692 TIVNCDSVLSG

-1716 LEDAWTKAQGC
+1716 FEEAWARAKGC
-1727 GVDNVTFVL
+1727 GVNNVTFAIDSTL
-1736 NGTINLG
+1736 NIG
-1743 DFTFTAVDG
+1743 DFVFTEVPS
-1752 TDDDNRITITS
+1752 TDNDNRITITS
-1763 GATRA
+1763 NGSRA
-1768 TLLSDQSPVVL
+1768 TLLSDGSPVL
-1779 LDNVSNINFV
+1779 WLEDVSNINFV
-1789 NINIGNGSKDVV
+1789 DINIGNGTKDVV
-1801 VKFDGLCQN
+1801 VKFSGLCQN

-1816 NLYGNATATSSTSA
+1816 NLYGPATTTNSMSR
-1830 VVWAYYSTSNAV
+1830 VVDANYSSNAAT
-1842 LGLRNVKFYNN
+1842 GLRNVKFLNN
-1853 TINGGYYGIH
+1853 TLNGGYYG
-1863 MGYVAGASGNMNASN
+1863 MYLYYVAGASGNMNATN
-1878 GIEIVGNTIT
+1878 GMEIVGNTIS
-1888 NSYYTGIRSYYY
+1888 NAYYCGIYSYYY
-1900 AYITKLNNNTITSRS
+1900 NYITKLNDNTITSRS
-1915 NSSTWYGMYLYYYQT
+1915 SASTWYGMYLYYYQT
-1930 IPELMNNQI
+1930 IPELMNNKI
-1939 KATTTSTTYGI
+1939 KYVSGTGTAYGI
-1950 YSYYYNNYSTTY
+1950 YANYYNNYNTTY
-1962 GSTMPGLMANNQII
+1962 GSTMPGLMANNEII
-1976 INGSSSGTEYG
+1976 LNGTSSNAVYG
-1987 IYAYSYCRWRIY
+1987 LYVTYYSRWRIY
-1999 NNSLYV
+1999 NNSIYA
-2005 KSSSGSV
+2005 KTSSGST
-2012 YGLYLYS
+2012 YGLYLLS
-2019 TSTTYP
+2019 SSAAQP
-2025 IYAYNNIS
+2025 LYAYNNIA

-2041 NYPLYISTASYSTS
+2041 NYPLYIGTASYATS
-2055 RYIMTD
+2055 GYILTD
-2061 YNCYFSNQSNRVGYV
+2061 YNCYYSNQSNRVGYV
-2076 GAAITTLAALKT
+2076 GAAKTTLAALQT
-2088 ATGQDANSINRNP
+2088 ATGHDANSINRNP

-2106 STTVPSTLVLP
+2106 STTVPSALIMP
-2117 DTMQLAVPTRDSVKV
+2117 DTLLLSVPTRDSVKV
-2132 DIRGLQRGTTTNM
+2132 DIRGIQRGTTTNM

-2157 ALLEVEVDNMA
+2157 AIMEVEVDNIS

-2185 IEEFVYATELNNVL
+2185 ITEFVYATELNNVL
-2199 QGLDTITCD
+2199 QGLDTVTCD

-2216 FQAKP
+2216 IQTKP
-2221 ITLAVGNNTLKYYLV
+2221 ITLLTGDNTLKYYLV
-2236 SVNGVK
+2236 SVNGVQ
-2242 DSVASNDTLIESV
+2242 DSVPSNDTLTESV
-2255 YGCTEV
+2255 YGCTEI
-2261 LSGTYTVGAAT
+2261 LNGTYTVGSST

-2277 LAEALT
+2277 LAEAMT
-2283 AVESCGLSSDVT
+2283 TVDNCGLAGHVT
-2295 FALAAGTYTGFTT
+2295 FAMAAGTYTGVAF
-2308 GQIAGL
+2308 GEIEAL
-2314 SAKRTL
+2314 SATRTL

-2343 VLLND
+2343 IQLND

-2365 GYYAVNLVGAL
+2365 GYYAVDLVGAL
-2376 NDIEFYGCQILGNP
+2376 EDIEFYGCQILGNP
-2390 TTTSSTYRVVNRANS
+2390 TTTSSTYRVVNRANPTS
-2405 SSGPMMTDIRF
+2405 NGPMMRDIRF

-2427 FYMYYTQGASA
+2427 FYMYYTQGSST
-2438 NIGEDVV
+2438 NIAENIV

-2469 YNSISYNTITSR
+2469 YHSISYNTITSR
-2481 STSSTYY
+2481 SNGSTYY
-2488 GMYLYYYNNID
+2488 GLYIYYYNNID
-2499 TMQANKV
+2499 TIQCNKILAV
-2506 RATGSS
+2506 GSS
-2512 TQYGAYMY
+2512 TQYAARMY
-2520 YYMNYTN
+2520 YYLNYTN
-2527 MTKPVY
+2527 MTKPLY

-2544 SGSTAYATYCYSP
+2544 SSGTVYGNYFYAYYT
-2557 YMRAHLLN
+2557 RAHLYN
-2565 NTYRGTSSTGT
+2565 NTFRATSNGGT
-2576 AYGLYAYASSSTYDV
+2576 AYGMYGYATSSTYIA
-2591 EIKNNICEAVSNG
+2591 EIKNNIFEATTTG

-2616 MIIDYNNYHSSTGIV
+2616 MTIDYNNYHSSTGIV

-2661 FESATVSRL
+2661 FESETVSKL
-2670 VNWSSF
+2670 VNFSSF
-2676 IVPTLPNVTTDINGE
+2676 VVPTLANVTVDITGE
-2691 VRGTTTMM
+2691 PRGATTLM
-2699 GAYVEPISPDPAVN
+2699 GAYTEPISQEPAAN
-2713 IAIVNWDDESVKGAQ
+2713 IVIVNWDKESVKGAQ
-2728 KDVEVKIANL
+2728 KDVEVKITYS

-2743 TSATIGWSVNGVLQT
+2743 TSAVIGWSINGVVQT
-2758 PYNWTIQPGVGLYE
+2758 PFNWTFQPSVGLYE
-2772 DAQTVIGSYTF
+2772 SAQTVIGSYTF

-2788 TIAVWVDKLNTTY
+2788 KIAVWIDKMNTTY
-2801 DNAKLDTATAM
+2801 DNAKLDTAEAT

-2872 LDHDNVWKAAI
+2872 LDHDNIWKAAI

-2915 VGGEDTVSFTGIK
+2915 VGGEDTVSFTGLK

-2949 ARELEAQSRGGQIT
+2949 ARELEPQSRGGQIT

-2987 DDSVVTYS
+2987 DDSVVTDS
-2995 YMDPALNSNMKQV
+2995 YMDPALNPNMKQV

-3017 GWCEVTLDT
+3017 GWCEITLDT

-3048 GDEYVFYHHTT
+3048 GSAYVFYHHTT
-3059 NLIMTAMCEDDGAFP
+3059 NLILTAMCEDDGAFP
-3074 NYDGWTDMARPD
+3074 NYDGWTDQARPD
-3086 AKFTIASVETYNVKD
+3086 AKFAIASVETYNVKD

-3134 THDFATDSVTVSME
+3134 THDFSTDSVVVSME

-3186 QYDFRIWHNFGDSVI
+3186 QYDFRIWHNYGDSVI

-3223 GNGLPLSMRV
+3223 GNGMPLTMRV

-3238 DYGWEVVYDSNATG
+3238 DYGWEVMYDSNATG
-3252 TVIPQTD
+3252 TVVPQTD

-3273 RLYTRQLDL
+3273 RLYTSQLDL

-3298 TASSMDYTDVRLTFD
+3298 AATASTLDYTDVRLTFD

-3333 WTQYTYSLDSF
+3333 WKQYTYSLDSF

-3364 DGEQFIDRIKLTSN
+3364 DGEQYIDRIKLTSN

-3463 YYVYAKIMTSID
+3463 YYVYAKVMTSID
-3475 KTSANDVLYDTMIIN
+3475 KVSANDVLYDTIIIN

-3495 VATQITGGNDNTNC
+3495 AATQVTGGNDNTNC
-3509 IGVGSQVNQVVTLEN
+3509 IGVGSMVNQVVVLEN
-3524 NGNMDME
+3524 DGNMDME

-3673 DSYIDFEFQQG
+3673 DSYIDFEFPQG
-3684 FNVPEEAD
+3684 FNVPSEAD
-3692 YTIVAYVNSID
+3692 YTIVAYVNSVD

-3720 LAEQTGDVMFL
+3720 VIDQDANAMFL

-3739 KAQTVVNYQVPTDG
+3739 KAQTVVNYQVPTEG

-3774 EAGRNSVEFNTENLA
+3774 AAGRNSVEFNTENLA

-3802 RLTKKMTI
+3802 RLTKKMTV
-3810 RR
+3810 RK